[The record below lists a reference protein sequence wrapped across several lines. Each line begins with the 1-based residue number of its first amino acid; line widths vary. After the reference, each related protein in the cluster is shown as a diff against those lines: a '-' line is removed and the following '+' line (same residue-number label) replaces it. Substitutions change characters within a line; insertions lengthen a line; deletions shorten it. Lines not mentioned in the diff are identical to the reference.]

1 MVLST
6 VGADGSPSSRTVL
19 LKGLND
25 ANSPDVG
32 LEFVTNYLSQKGR
45 ALAAHD
51 RVSMLFPWYGLKRQV
66 IVSGRAQRTDANTSD
81 AFFDRRPHG
90 ARLAAIASDQSEPVD
105 SRDTLDER
113 MAVLEDQ
120 YPEGEHIPRP
130 EKWGAFRVVPDR
142 FEFWAGRSKRFHD
155 RIVFTRDGA
164 AHAYYQYSNWSE
176 RPARRIVS
184 LAEARLAQGGGFR
197 SVAQTVAGVRGDQV
211 LSLRLDELIHD
222 DSVSPGMLRLAVTAE
237 LLDWRTRTIAARRT
251 FSRSTRVGS
260 QDAKGAARAASVA
273 VTELLDEL
281 VTWTEASAAAIPI
294 RESSR

>member
-1 MVLST
+1 MESLTRHTDYGNEGLTEAQAGTDPYALLAAWITVAESADIFEPNAMVLST

-25 ANSPDVG
+25 ASSPDVG

-51 RVSMLFPWYGLKRQV
+51 RVSLLFPWYGLKRQV
-66 IVSGRAQRTDANTSD
+66 IVSGRAQRTDAITSD

-90 ARLAAIASDQSEPVD
+90 ARLAAIASDQSEPID

-130 EKWGAFRVVPDR
+130 EKWGAFRVVPAR

-155 RIVFTRDGA
+155 RLVFARSETSTAWTVTRL
-164 AHAYYQYSNWSE
+164 Q
-176 RPARRIVS
+176 P
-184 LAEARLAQGGGFR
+184 
-197 SVAQTVAGVRGDQV
+197 
-211 LSLRLDELIHD
+211 
-222 DSVSPGMLRLAVTAE
+222 
-237 LLDWRTRTIAARRT
+237 
-251 FSRSTRVGS
+251 
-260 QDAKGAARAASVA
+260 
-273 VTELLDEL
+273 
-281 VTWTEASAAAIPI
+281 
-294 RESSR
+294 

>member
-1 MVLST
+1 MESLTRHTDYGNEGLTEAQAGTDPYVLLAAWITVAESADIFEPNAMVLST
-6 VGADGSPSSRTVL
+6 INADGSPSSRTVL

-25 ANSPDVG
+25 ASSPDVG

-51 RVSMLFPWYGLKRQV
+51 RVSLLFPWYGLKRQV
-66 IVSGRAQRTDANTSD
+66 IVSGRAQRTDAITSD

-90 ARLAAIASDQSEPVD
+90 ARLAAIASDQSEPID

-155 RIVFTRDGA
+155 RLVFTRNETSTA
-164 AHAYYQYSNWSE
+164 WT
-176 RPARRIVS
+176 VT
-184 LAEARLAQGGGFR
+184 RLQ
-197 SVAQTVAGVRGDQV
+197 
-211 LSLRLDELIHD
+211 
-222 DSVSPGMLRLAVTAE
+222 P
-237 LLDWRTRTIAARRT
+237 
-251 FSRSTRVGS
+251 
-260 QDAKGAARAASVA
+260 
-273 VTELLDEL
+273 
-281 VTWTEASAAAIPI
+281 
-294 RESSR
+294 

>member
-1 MVLST
+1 MKANAARGAGRGAWGVGRGMDIGIDLGMDGGMGRDSGMGMVSGVCSSVAT
-6 VGADGSPSSRTVL
+6 DGVTGRGAR
-19 LKGLND
+19 
-25 ANSPDVG
+25 
-32 LEFVTNYLSQKGR
+32 R
-45 ALAAHD
+45 ALLRIGAAWAALPLAGLAGCGTLTSTAPRFD
-51 RVSMLFPWYGLKRQV
+51 FYVIEDLMPVPQAVASTSARPGVNRTLLLTTGPAQALF
-66 IVSGRAQRTDANTSD
+66 
-81 AFFDRRPHG
+81 
-90 ARLAAIASDQSEPVD
+90 D
-105 SRDTLDER
+105 S
-113 MAVLEDQ
+113 
-120 YPEGEHIPRP
+120 
-130 EKWGAFRVVPDR
+130 
-142 FEFWAGRSKRFHD
+142 D

-176 RPARRIVS
+176 RPGRRIVS

-251 FSRSTRVGS
+251 FTRSTRVGS

-281 VTWTEASAAAIPI
+281 MTWTEASAAAIPI

>member
-1 MVLST
+1 MKANAARSVGRGMDIGIDLGMDGGMGRDSGMGMVSGVCGGVAT
-6 VGADGSPSSRTVL
+6 DGVTGRGAR
-19 LKGLND
+19 
-25 ANSPDVG
+25 
-32 LEFVTNYLSQKGR
+32 R
-45 ALAAHD
+45 ALLRIGAAWAALPLAGLAGCGTLTSTAPRFD
-51 RVSMLFPWYGLKRQV
+51 FYVIEDLKPVPQAAASTSARPGVNRTLLLTSGPAQALF
-66 IVSGRAQRTDANTSD
+66 
-81 AFFDRRPHG
+81 
-90 ARLAAIASDQSEPVD
+90 D
-105 SRDTLDER
+105 S
-113 MAVLEDQ
+113 
-120 YPEGEHIPRP
+120 
-130 EKWGAFRVVPDR
+130 
-142 FEFWAGRSKRFHD
+142 D

-176 RPARRIVS
+176 RPGRRIVS

>member
-1 MVLST
+1 MESLTRHTDYGNEGLTEQQAGADPYALLAAWITVAEAADIFEPNAMVLST
-6 VGADGSPSSRTVL
+6 VGADGAPSSRTVL

-25 ANSPDVG
+25 ASSPDVG

-51 RVSMLFPWYGLKRQV
+51 RVSLLFPWYGLKRQV
-66 IVSGRAQRTDANTSD
+66 IVSGRAQRTDAITSD

-113 MAVLEDQ
+113 MSLLEDQ

-155 RIVFTRDGA
+155 RIVFSRDDAATGWTITRL
-164 AHAYYQYSNWSE
+164 Q
-176 RPARRIVS
+176 P
-184 LAEARLAQGGGFR
+184 
-197 SVAQTVAGVRGDQV
+197 
-211 LSLRLDELIHD
+211 
-222 DSVSPGMLRLAVTAE
+222 
-237 LLDWRTRTIAARRT
+237 
-251 FSRSTRVGS
+251 
-260 QDAKGAARAASVA
+260 
-273 VTELLDEL
+273 
-281 VTWTEASAAAIPI
+281 
-294 RESSR
+294 

>member
-1 MVLST
+1 MESLTRHTDYGNEGLTEEQAGADPYALLAAWITVAEAADIFEPNAMVLST
-6 VGADGSPSSRTVL
+6 VGADGAPSSRTVL

-51 RVSMLFPWYGLKRQV
+51 RVSLLFPWYGLKRQV
-66 IVSGRAQRTDANTSD
+66 IVSGRAQRTDAITSD

-113 MAVLEDQ
+113 MSELEDQ

-155 RIVFTRDGA
+155 RIVFTRDEA
-164 AHAYYQYSNWSE
+164 ATGWV
-176 RPARRIVS
+176 IT
-184 LAEARLAQGGGFR
+184 RLQ
-197 SVAQTVAGVRGDQV
+197 
-211 LSLRLDELIHD
+211 
-222 DSVSPGMLRLAVTAE
+222 P
-237 LLDWRTRTIAARRT
+237 
-251 FSRSTRVGS
+251 
-260 QDAKGAARAASVA
+260 
-273 VTELLDEL
+273 
-281 VTWTEASAAAIPI
+281 
-294 RESSR
+294 

>member
-1 MVLST
+1 MESLTRHTDYGNEGLTEEQAGADPYALLAAWITVAEAADIFEPNALVLST
-6 VGADGSPSSRTVL
+6 VGADGAPSSRTVL

-51 RVSMLFPWYGLKRQV
+51 RVSLLFPWYGLKRQV
-66 IVSGRAQRTDANTSD
+66 IVSGRAQRTDAITSD

-113 MAVLEDQ
+113 MSELEDQ
-120 YPEGEHIPRP
+120 YPEGDHIPRP

-155 RIVFTRDGA
+155 RIVFTRD
-164 AHAYYQYSNWSE
+164 E
-176 RPARRIVS
+176 
-184 LAEARLAQGGGFR
+184 
-197 SVAQTVAGVRGDQV
+197 
-211 LSLRLDELIHD
+211 
-222 DSVSPGMLRLAVTAE
+222 
-237 LLDWRTRTIAARRT
+237 
-251 FSRSTRVGS
+251 
-260 QDAKGAARAASVA
+260 AASG
-273 VTELLDEL
+273 
-281 VTWTEASAAAIPI
+281 WTI
-294 RESSR
+294 SRLQP

>member
-1 MVLST
+1 MESLTRHTDYGNEGLTEEQAGDDPYALLAAWITVAEAADVFEPNAMVLST

-25 ANSPDVG
+25 ASSPDVG

-51 RVSMLFPWYGLKRQV
+51 RVSLLFPWYGLKRQV
-66 IVSGRAQRTDANTSD
+66 IVSGRAQRTDAITSD

-155 RIVFTRDGA
+155 RLVFAPTD
-164 AHAYYQYSNWSE
+164 
-176 RPARRIVS
+176 I
-184 LAEARLAQGGGFR
+184 
-197 SVAQTVAGVRGDQV
+197 
-211 LSLRLDELIHD
+211 
-222 DSVSPGMLRLAVTAE
+222 
-237 LLDWRTRTIAARRT
+237 
-251 FSRSTRVGS
+251 GS
-260 QDAKGAARAASVA
+260 A
-273 VTELLDEL
+273 
-281 VTWTEASAAAIPI
+281 
-294 RESSR
+294 

>member
-25 ANSPDVG
+25 ASSPDVG

-51 RVSMLFPWYGLKRQV
+51 RVSLLFPWYGLKRQV
-66 IVSGRAQRTDANTSD
+66 IVSGRAQRTDAITSD

-155 RIVFTRDGA
+155 RLVFARSETSTGWTVTRL
-164 AHAYYQYSNWSE
+164 Q
-176 RPARRIVS
+176 P
-184 LAEARLAQGGGFR
+184 
-197 SVAQTVAGVRGDQV
+197 
-211 LSLRLDELIHD
+211 
-222 DSVSPGMLRLAVTAE
+222 
-237 LLDWRTRTIAARRT
+237 
-251 FSRSTRVGS
+251 
-260 QDAKGAARAASVA
+260 
-273 VTELLDEL
+273 
-281 VTWTEASAAAIPI
+281 
-294 RESSR
+294 

>member
-1 MVLST
+1 MESLTRHTDYGNEGLTEAQAGTDPYALLAAWITVAESADIFEPNAMVLST

-25 ANSPDVG
+25 ASSTDVG

-51 RVSMLFPWYGLKRQV
+51 RVSLLFPWYGLKRQV
-66 IVSGRAQRTDANTSD
+66 IVSGRAQRTDAITSD

-90 ARLAAIASDQSEPVD
+90 ARLAAIASDQSEPID
-105 SRDTLDER
+105 SRETLDER

-155 RIVFTRDGA
+155 RLVFTRNETSTG
-164 AHAYYQYSNWSE
+164 WT
-176 RPARRIVS
+176 VT
-184 LAEARLAQGGGFR
+184 RLQ
-197 SVAQTVAGVRGDQV
+197 
-211 LSLRLDELIHD
+211 
-222 DSVSPGMLRLAVTAE
+222 P
-237 LLDWRTRTIAARRT
+237 
-251 FSRSTRVGS
+251 
-260 QDAKGAARAASVA
+260 
-273 VTELLDEL
+273 
-281 VTWTEASAAAIPI
+281 
-294 RESSR
+294 

>member
-1 MVLST
+1 MESLTRHTDYGNEGLTEAQAGTDPYALLTAWITVAESADIFEPNAMVLST

-25 ANSPDVG
+25 ASSTDVG

-51 RVSMLFPWYGLKRQV
+51 RVSLLFPWYGLKRQV
-66 IVSGRAQRTDANTSD
+66 IVSGRAQRTDAITSD

-90 ARLAAIASDQSEPVD
+90 ARLAAIASDQSEPID

-155 RIVFTRDGA
+155 RLVLTRNETSTG
-164 AHAYYQYSNWSE
+164 WT
-176 RPARRIVS
+176 VT
-184 LAEARLAQGGGFR
+184 RLQ
-197 SVAQTVAGVRGDQV
+197 
-211 LSLRLDELIHD
+211 
-222 DSVSPGMLRLAVTAE
+222 P
-237 LLDWRTRTIAARRT
+237 
-251 FSRSTRVGS
+251 
-260 QDAKGAARAASVA
+260 
-273 VTELLDEL
+273 
-281 VTWTEASAAAIPI
+281 
-294 RESSR
+294 